1 MRADEPRGVSVS
13 ALLDALDHKHVV
25 GVLPSRVSG
34 IADDSRR
41 VRPGDCFVAVPG
53 FKADAR
59 RFVTEAVERGA
70 TLVVTEGAAPPT
82 AGITTVLVPSAR
94 AALGRLAA
102 SFHGH
107 PSRDL
112 TLVGIT
118 GTNGKTTTSYLVEA
132 LLQARGFRTGVIGTI
147 QYVLGDE
154 RRPAGQTTPEALALQ
169 SMLAHMR
176 DGGIRGVAMEV
187 SSHALALA
195 RVDALT
201 FDVAMFTNLTQD
213 HLDFH
218 GTFDAYRAAKRHLFE
233 LLARSPKPRPT
244 AVVNAD
250 DPSGREMT
258 RDLPLTV
265 LTFGLGERADVR
277 ALRHEST
284 LAGIRLMATTPRGR
298 LDLTSPLIGEHNV
311 MNLLGALA
319 AGIALGLPDEAIV
332 RALAAV
338 GTVPGRFEQVRA
350 GQPFLVVVDYAHTP
364 DALERV
370 LTTARKL
377 TRRRLAVVFGCGGD
391 RDRTKRPIMGEIAAR
406 LCDQVWVTSDN
417 PRSERPEA
425 IIDEI
430 VIGVRAAGTA
440 PGRFATEPDR
450 ARAIRAV
457 LGWAEAG
464 DTVVI
469 AGKGHETYQ
478 IVGADV
484 LPFDD
489 REVARRILSGERT

>member
-1 MRADEPRGVSVS
+1 MAGAAMSELLAALPEKRVIGEPPRSVS
-13 ALLDALDHKHVV
+13 
-25 GVLPSRVSG
+25 S
-34 IADDSRR
+34 IAGDSRK
-41 VRPGDCFVAVPG
+41 VEPGACFVAVPG
-53 FKADAR
+53 FKQDGR
-59 RFVTEAVERGA
+59 RFIPDAIRRGA
-70 TLVVTEGAAPPT
+70 AIVVTEGEPVADLPVAQ
-82 AGITTVLVPSAR
+82 VLVPSVRVSLA
-94 AALGRLAA
+94 RLAGA
-102 SFHGH
+102 FYGH
-107 PSRDL
+107 PSRQL
-112 TLVGIT
+112 SLVGIT

-132 LLQARGFRTGVIGTI
+132 LLRARGLATGVIGTI

-154 RRPAGQTTPEALALQ
+154 TRPASQTTPEALDLQ

-176 DGGIRGVAMEV
+176 DRGVRGVAMEV
-187 SSHALALA
+187 SSHALAL
-195 RVDALT
+195 
-201 FDVAMFTNLTQD
+201 
-213 HLDFH
+213 
-218 GTFDAYRAAKRHLFE
+218 
-233 LLARSPKPRPT
+233 
-244 AVVNAD
+244 
-250 DPSGREMT
+250 
-258 RDLPLTV
+258 
-265 LTFGLGERADVR
+265 GLEPPAI
-277 ALRHEST
+277 AH
-284 LAGIRLMATTPRGR
+284 
-298 LDLTSPLIGEHNV
+298 
-311 MNLLGALA
+311 
-319 AGIALGLPDEAIV
+319 ALG
-332 RALAAV
+332 AV

-430 VIGVRAAGTA
+430 VVGVRRVGAA
-440 PGRFATEPDR
+440 PGRVATEPDR

-464 DTVVI
+464 DTVVV

-478 IVGADV
+478 IVGANV